1 VVVVVQFLGE
11 EMGKSIASNKKAFH
25 DYEILDKFEAGIVLA
40 GSEVKALRAARVNL
54 KDSYVRII
62 KNEAFLLNAHISYIS
77 TTNPHYKPDERRSRK
92 LLLHRAQIDKLIAK
106 STQKGLSIVPLSL
119 FFNHKNFAK
128 VQIALAKGK
137 KEYDKR
143 NSLKTK
149 DAARETA
156 RAVKEFSQR

>member
-1 VVVVVQFLGE
+1 MEVAVQFLGE
-11 EMGKSIASNKKAFH
+11 KMGKSIASNKKAFH
-25 DYEILDKFEAGIVLA
+25 DYEILDKFEAGISLM
-40 GSEVKALRAARVNL
+40 GSEVKAIRSARVNL

-62 KNEAFLLNAHISYIS
+62 QNEAFLLNAHISYTN
-77 TTNPHYKPDERRSRK
+77 TTNPHYKPDERRARK

-106 STQKGLSIVPLSL
+106 STQKGLSIVPLHI

-137 KEYDKR
+137 KDYDKR
-143 NSLKTK
+143 ESLKTK
-149 DAARETA
+149 DAKRETA